1 MVSFTFPPFT
11 GIFNIISANTAS
23 IDTLEAHV
31 IKTRRRDIGYH
42 IPLKDY
48 SQKGELDEGDVVGF
62 FEDEYEKT
70 AIERLSKENY
80 DRAKLAGVITRSYYV
95 AGLCSDSQ
103 MGTSFSSSYTA
114 ASCTVINL

>member
-1 MVSFTFPPFT
+1 MVSFTFLPFT
-11 GIFNIISANTAS
+11 GIFNVISANTAS
-23 IDTLEAHV
+23 IDTLEAHI

-62 FEDEYEKT
+62 FEDDYQKT
-70 AIERLSKENY
+70 VIARLSDENY

-95 AGLCSDSQ
+95 EGLCPESQ
-103 MGTSFSSSYTA
+103 KGMPFSSSCNA
-114 ASCTVINL
+114 VSCTIIDL